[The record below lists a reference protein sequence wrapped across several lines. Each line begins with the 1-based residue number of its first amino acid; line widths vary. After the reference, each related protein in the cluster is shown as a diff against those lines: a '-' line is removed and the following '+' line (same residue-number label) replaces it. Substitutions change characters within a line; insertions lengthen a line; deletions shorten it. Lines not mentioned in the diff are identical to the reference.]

1 MGLLSFLT
9 RNAEPGPLMRLPSG
23 SFTVSP
29 DGRIMTS
36 TLPST
41 FPKELVT
48 EIASCVQATLKDAI
62 VAELPFNELVIH
74 FPSFKIV
81 ARDMRGNA
89 FIFLVPINQAS
100 VTSQFKRL

>member
-1 MGLLSFLT
+1 
-9 RNAEPGPLMRLPSG
+9 MRLLG
-23 SFTVSP
+23 Q
-29 DGRIMTS
+29 RLNCLTS
-36 TLPST
+36 VMM
-41 FPKELVT
+41 KE
-48 EIASCVQATLKDAI
+48 AI
-62 VAELPFNELVIH
+62 VAELPLHELVIH